1 MGSKKQAVLQWT
13 GENLNLHAAL
23 GTGYEFE
30 MHGPPDEGGG
40 SPMEFLLAAAA
51 GCTAM
56 DVIHI
61 LKRKRQQISDVRVEI
76 VGEQDDQHP
85 KVYTR
90 SKIVYVVRGVNID
103 PAAVERAIDLSQAR
117 YCSGSIMLKRAGME
131 LETDYRIEEA

>member
-1 MGSKKQAVLQWT
+1 MGNEKRALLQWT
-13 GENLNLHAAL
+13 GENLNLHVTM
-23 GTGYEFE
+23 GSGYEFE

-40 SPMEFLLAAAA
+40 SPMGFLLAAAA

-76 VGEQDDQHP
+76 VGEQADRHP

-90 SKIVYVVRGVNID
+90 SKIVYIVRGVDID
-103 PAAVERAIDLSQAR
+103 PKAVERAIELSQTR
-117 YCSGSIMLKRAGME
+117 YCSGSIMLKQAGME
-131 LETDYRIEEA
+131 METEYRIEEA